1 MGRTEDILETIAPKN
16 EKERLIFREAISNIL
31 RKIKSRNIIDENTL
45 LFKENYNLRK
55 YGSDGFSNDR
65 EMRLV
70 AIIPTEMVEIAKK
83 IYGDDVLKDKK
94 KFREAFVKD
103 EQGQYCLTVDP
114 KSI

>member
-16 EKERLIFREAISNIL
+16 ERERLIFREAISNIL

-45 LFKENYNLRK
+45 LFKENYKQRK
-55 YGSDGFSNDR
+55 YGNDGFSNDR

>member
-1 MGRTEDILETIAPKN
+1 MRRTEDILETIAPKN

-31 RKIKSRNIIDENTL
+31 RKINSRNLIDENTL
-45 LFKENYNLRK
+45 LFKENYKQRK
-55 YGSDGFSNDR
+55 YGGDGFSNDR

-70 AIIPTEMVEIAKK
+70 ALIPTEMAEIAKK
-83 IYGDDVLKDKK
+83 IYGDDVIINKK